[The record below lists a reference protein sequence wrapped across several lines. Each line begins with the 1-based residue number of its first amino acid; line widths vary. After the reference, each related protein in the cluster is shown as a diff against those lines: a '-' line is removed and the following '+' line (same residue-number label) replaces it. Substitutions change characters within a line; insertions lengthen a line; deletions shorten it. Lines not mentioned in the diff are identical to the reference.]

1 MIVEEKRTQIH
12 DYLTGAMDEAKQQT
26 FNHWLEQDEEAQQLF
41 REEVQKFVR
50 VEWAERWG
58 QVNDMKA
65 EEHWND
71 LKKTL
76 KLDHQ
81 NKNTSKRI
89 LWLSTA
95 AAFVI
100 GIISTFLFYSKPTT
114 TPTIQVAQSTSIKP
128 GRPQAT
134 LLLENGEKLLLG
146 ETKDTCLILANQNKI
161 TISQAGELQYE
172 SVKGSKGEGMHTL
185 SIPRGGEYKLALE
198 DGTEI
203 WLNSETKLKYPIHF
217 SGKERRIILKGEA
230 YLQVARNESQ
240 PFIVESGDM
249 SIHVLGTSFNISNY
263 TEDGKSLTTLI
274 AGKVRI
280 VMPDET
286 KNITLQPGEQAI
298 VEKGE
303 ISVKK
308 VNTKLYSLWMK
319 ERFAFEKESIEQV
332 IRKLSRWYN
341 VSFTFADSKIKEK
354 RFTGSIPKYSD
365 ISQVL
370 KIIEM
375 TTNIHFIIKDDMI
388 TIQ

>member
-1 MIVEEKRTQIH
+1 M
-12 DYLTGAMDEAKQQT
+12 
-26 FNHWLEQDEEAQQLF
+26 
-41 REEVQKFVR
+41 
-50 VEWAERWG
+50 
-58 QVNDMKA
+58 
-65 EEHWND
+65 
-71 LKKTL
+71 
-76 KLDHQ
+76 
-81 NKNTSKRI
+81 
-89 LWLSTA
+89 
-95 AAFVI
+95 
-100 GIISTFLFYSKPTT
+100 
-114 TPTIQVAQSTSIKP
+114 
-128 GRPQAT
+128 
-134 LLLENGEKLLLG
+134 
-146 ETKDTCLILANQNKI
+146 
-161 TISQAGELQYE
+161 
-172 SVKGSKGEGMHTL
+172 
-185 SIPRGGEYKLALE
+185 
-198 DGTEI
+198 
-203 WLNSETKLKYPIHF
+203 KYPIHF

-274 AGKVRI
+274 AGKIRI